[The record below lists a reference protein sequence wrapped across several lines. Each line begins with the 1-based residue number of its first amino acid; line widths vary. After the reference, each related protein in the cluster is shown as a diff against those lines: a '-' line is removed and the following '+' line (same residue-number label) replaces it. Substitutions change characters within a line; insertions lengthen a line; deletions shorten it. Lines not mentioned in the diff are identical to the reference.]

1 MDVESAGLEQGV
13 RMKKTL
19 LCMAVCGLL
28 AAAPAAAET
37 WKGTLSDSMCAAKHS
52 AEKHGD
58 NAKKHA
64 DCVAKCVNNGG
75 TYVFVVGE
83 KGDTVYRIANQD
95 FADLKAH
102 AVHEVNLTGE
112 LKGESITV
120 SKIEMPAKD
129 KK

>member
-1 MDVESAGLEQGV
+1 
-13 RMKKTL
+13 MKKTL
-19 LCMAVCGLL
+19 LCMA
-28 AAAPAAAET
+28 AAALWTAAPNAAET

-58 NAKKHA
+58 NAKKHS
-64 DCVAKCVNNGG
+64 DCVEKCIKGG
-75 TYVFVVGE
+75 GEYVFVV
-83 KGDTVYRIANQD
+83 KDKVYKIANQD

-102 AVHEVNLTGE
+102 GGHEVNLTGD

-120 SKIEMPAKD
+120 SKIAMPPPE